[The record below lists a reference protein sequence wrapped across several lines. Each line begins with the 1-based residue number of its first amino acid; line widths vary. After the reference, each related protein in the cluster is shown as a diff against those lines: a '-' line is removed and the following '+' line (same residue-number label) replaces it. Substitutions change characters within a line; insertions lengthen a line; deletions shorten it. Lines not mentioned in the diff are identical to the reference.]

1 MNAESL
7 NQILSNWPNTTNL
20 PKVLYTIPNGSNPTG
35 ASMNLERK
43 KDIYS
48 VKNIIKYLKNKLL
61 NISIGLDCSEI

>member
-48 VKNIIKYLKNKLL
+48 VKNII
-61 NISIGLDCSEI
+61 